1 MNCKYHINSKIY
13 KDCCYKK
20 RMHKSSNEILNND
33 EFYNYFLIKLTNITQ
48 KSPTNNEFERI
59 CNRILSTLDLNL
71 LKQEILNATIFIQ
84 KLQNQLNN
92 LHLKQLEYWTKYI
105 VEFNSFDKENLHT
118 ICKDCIRELVEQQQG
133 SNFQR
138 IKNRILEVVMFGIL
152 TESQLNKLHAE
163 SLVTLRN
170 RYYDEIKKKI
180 LEITDIFLLEDR
192 EEIDNRICLLRDK
205 SLTDNKQI
213 YVRRRKVKLLANESA
228 LVQLLNNLN
237 QTLLGNDWNQI
248 LLSQTRKNHYNNIL
262 YIVSIDEAFL
272 EPSKMIQILQNLRL
286 ELYNSIQTSIDVKK
300 INNLKDAYNWLN
312 IILEKKEKIYDLLN
326 NIIEKYIRNYPNG
339 KFTNTQQEENFFN
352 NEIDKID
359 DKSYLGEKQF
369 LYKLKEKIIEIY
381 NDEEKDHYFI
391 NLEKVIDISNENIE
405 ILLKELLKDRKD
417 K

>member
-118 ICKDCIRELVEQQQG
+118 ICKDCIRELVEQQQVDRFWFRKIHH
-133 SNFQR
+133 S
-138 IKNRILEVVMFGIL
+138 GIL

-180 LEITDIFLLEDR
+180 LEITDIFLL
-192 EEIDNRICLLRDK
+192 
-205 SLTDNKQI
+205 
-213 YVRRRKVKLLANESA
+213 V
-228 LVQLLNNLN
+228 LV
-237 QTLLGNDWNQI
+237 
-248 LLSQTRKNHYNNIL
+248 
-262 YIVSIDEAFL
+262 
-272 EPSKMIQILQNLRL
+272 
-286 ELYNSIQTSIDVKK
+286 
-300 INNLKDAYNWLN
+300 
-312 IILEKKEKIYDLLN
+312 
-326 NIIEKYIRNYPNG
+326 
-339 KFTNTQQEENFFN
+339 
-352 NEIDKID
+352 
-359 DKSYLGEKQF
+359 
-369 LYKLKEKIIEIY
+369 
-381 NDEEKDHYFI
+381 
-391 NLEKVIDISNENIE
+391 
-405 ILLKELLKDRKD
+405 
-417 K
+417 